1 MHIQDSYQTIAQ
13 RYVRP
18 RAAVPPQ
25 PDTVQLGEA
34 SPEKEAL
41 IGKMLRRC
49 PDELSRQRVVE
60 ALSAY
65 PLEALQRVQAYG
77 TRIEVYD
84 FSLGDPVPN
93 YLPTLASRD
102 TLGAYN
108 TKANV
113 LGFDRSNLTP
123 FAVLHEFAH
132 ALDMA
137 TGEPSQKPEWRG
149 AHTLAKHT
157 NNVVR
162 DYAKQDSS
170 EYLAENVAAYLVPD
184 EALVP
189 LIERGLAE
197 ERGLGGMDERE
208 YWRMHQ
214 NFCHGRL
221 ERVDLDGFRLAGEL
235 LRSDAPSV
243 QPLPA
248 MDEAQWSDFIL
259 AQSQERPG

>member
-1 MHIQDSYQTIAQ
+1 MEIRDSFASIAQ
-13 RYVRP
+13 RFVAPRP
-18 RAAVPPQ
+18 AAAASL
-25 PDTVQLGEA
+25 DTVQLGDTN
-34 SPEKEAL
+34 PEKEQVIQKL
-41 IGKMLRRC
+41 LRKA
-49 PDELSRQRVVE
+49 PDDLSRQRVVE

-65 PLEALQRVQAYG
+65 PLEALKRVQAYG

-84 FSLGDPVPN
+84 FAGGDPVPS
-93 YLPTLASRD
+93 YLPTLASPD

-113 LGFDRSNLTP
+113 LGFDRTNLTP

-149 AHTLAKHT
+149 AHTLASHT
-157 NNVVR
+157 NMVVR

-214 NFCHGRL
+214 NFSHGRL
-221 ERVDLDGFRLAGEL
+221 ERVDQEGFRLAEQFL
-235 LRSDAPSV
+235 KSDAPPV
-243 QPLPA
+243 TPLPA
-248 MDEAQWSDFIL
+248 MDEAGWQEFLLS
-259 AQSQERPG
+259 SQRPA